1 MRKDPEAVE
10 VTVKIDL
17 EREPITGRVIGADGH
32 DQAFAGW
39 LDLMDVLDQARAQRT
54 PPADNRTGGKMS
66 TRETLAPA
74 FAGELIN
81 PDHSGYDAARKLYN
95 GMFDPRPAIIARCRR
110 REDVQATLAH
120 ARKHRLTVAVRGG
133 GHSTHGY
140 SSCDGGVVIDVGP
153 MKEVAIDVEQR
164 TGRFGAGLTW
174 GELDAATQ
182 AHGLAVTGGRVS
194 HTGIAGLTL
203 GSGSGWLE
211 RKYGT
216 TCENLI
222 AAEVVTANGRIVRAA
237 ADENAELLWGLR
249 GAGGN
254 FGVVTQFEFRL
265 HPVGPIVYAGM
276 ILHPRSAA
284 KELTRVY
291 RDFMEHAPDEVG
303 GGLALLTAPPEDFVP
318 EHARGKTACA
328 LIVMSI
334 GDPDQGEHALQPLL
348 EWGDPWLSMVAPMSY
363 TAMQKLTDGGHPWGI
378 SEYSKIDYLVDLPDA
393 AIDAMVDMADEATS
407 PFTKIYLC
415 PLGGAT
421 SHTDREAMALALPD
435 ARWMYFCLAEW
446 WDPTGQEQ
454 HIAWARAFME
464 TIRPWSTHQAPA
476 NFIEPDEGPTRLR
489 RSYGEDKFT
498 RLVSLK
504 DVYDPDNVFALNQ
517 NIPPS
522 RDVDEGE

>member
-1 MRKDPEAVE
+1 MREDREAVE

-17 EREPITGRVIGADGH
+17 ERKPITGCVVGADGH

-39 LDLMDVLDQARAQRT
+39 LELMDVLDQVRAPSAD
-54 PPADNRTGGKMS
+54 PPTDNRTGGKMS

-74 FAGELIN
+74 FAGELIK
-81 PDHSGYDAARKLYN
+81 PDDSGYDAARKLYN

-110 REDVQATLAH
+110 REDVQAALAH
-120 ARKHRLTVAVRGG
+120 AREHRLTVAVRGG

-211 RKYGT
+211 RRYGT
-216 TCENLI
+216 TCESLI
-222 AAEVVTANGRIVRAA
+222 AAEVVTAGGRIVRAA
-237 ADENAELLWGLR
+237 VDENSELFWGLR

-254 FGVVTQFEFRL
+254 FGVATQFEFRL

-318 EHARGKTACA
+318 ERARGKTACA
-328 LIVMSI
+328 LIVMYI
-334 GDPDQGEHALQPLL
+334 GDPDQGEHALN
-348 EWGDPWLSMVAPMSY
+348 GS
-363 TAMQKLTDGGHPWGI
+363 
-378 SEYSKIDYLVDLPDA
+378 
-393 AIDAMVDMADEATS
+393 
-407 PFTKIYLC
+407 F
-415 PLGGAT
+415 
-421 SHTDREAMALALPD
+421 
-435 ARWMYFCLAEW
+435 
-446 WDPTGQEQ
+446 
-454 HIAWARAFME
+454 
-464 TIRPWSTHQAPA
+464 
-476 NFIEPDEGPTRLR
+476 
-489 RSYGEDKFT
+489 
-498 RLVSLK
+498 
-504 DVYDPDNVFALNQ
+504 
-517 NIPPS
+517 
-522 RDVDEGE
+522 